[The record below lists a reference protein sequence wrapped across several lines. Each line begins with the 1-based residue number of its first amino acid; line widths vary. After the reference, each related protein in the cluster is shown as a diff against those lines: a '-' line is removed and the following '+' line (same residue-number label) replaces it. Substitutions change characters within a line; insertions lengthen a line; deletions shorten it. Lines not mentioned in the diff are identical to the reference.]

1 MLVNKKR
8 FIFFIQTF
16 LCQNKLNSNNVI
28 ELQRKIELELQSF
41 RFFFTFTGLRMI
53 AFVLE
58 ILQLSDTISPLQY
71 EFVIGYF
78 MVTFDKTVFLHH
90 EKR

>member
-1 MLVNKKR
+1 
-8 FIFFIQTF
+8 
-16 LCQNKLNSNNVI
+16 
-28 ELQRKIELELQSF
+28 
-41 RFFFTFTGLRMI
+41 MI

-58 ILQLSDTISPLQY
+58 ILQLSDTISLLQY